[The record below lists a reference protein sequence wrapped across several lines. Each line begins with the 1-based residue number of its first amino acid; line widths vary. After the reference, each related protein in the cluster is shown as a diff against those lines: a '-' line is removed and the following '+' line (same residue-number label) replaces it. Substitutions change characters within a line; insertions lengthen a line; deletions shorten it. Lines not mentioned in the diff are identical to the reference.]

1 MKTPTQSINGFMGF
15 SACRSVQTVTHTHPS
30 LDSHSL
36 PNNLSFDSTPPHIEQ
51 KGRSC
56 YQSASQSLS
65 LLSLSLLL
73 SAPLLLH
80 PLIYSRPHTSVCHFA
95 IQPTAPWTMQSKPY
109 AFFLIYFCFT
119 TSITPTT
126 LEFQLMFDCLFAS
139 SKL

>member
-15 SACRSVQTVTHTHPS
+15 SACRVVQECADSDTHTHPS

-65 LLSLSLLL
+65 LLSLSLSLLL

-80 PLIYSRPHTSVCHFA
+80 SLIYSRPHTSVCHS
-95 IQPTAPWTMQSKPY
+95 TYSTMDDAVKTVCI
-109 AFFLIYFCFT
+109 FFFFCFT
-119 TSITPTT
+119 TSINYPYYSGVP
-126 LEFQLMFDCLFAS
+126 ANV
-139 SKL
+139 